1 MKKHL
6 FVLFA
11 CLFAV
16 MIGFGITMPVLPFYT
31 ERLALAKGASREA
44 VAIHVSLLTSVYA
57 LMGLLFAPLWGQW
70 SDKVGRRRL
79 VLIGLAGAA
88 ATQVLFGMATSL
100 WLLYGARIAG
110 GVLSSATLPAAA
122 AYVSDVT
129 SREERGRGM
138 AWLGTAV
145 SLGTV
150 VGLALGGMT
159 SPKDLHFFR
168 ATFGHFKIDSFS
180 VPFFATAALM
190 LLIFVIALRWLPE
203 SLAASDR
210 EPVSA
215 GKTNWRQLGG
225 NLRSLLGL
233 AAAGQFGLAMFEST
247 FALYAQE
254 KMGYGPKQV
263 GAVFVVCGLVMAVF
277 QVVAVSFLSRRMEA
291 RPQIAAGFG
300 LMGGGILLLLWW
312 HAMPLVLSAVF
323 VLALGMALIAPN
335 LAALTSSRGGSHAGA
350 ALGMQSAA
358 NSLGQVGGPLLGG
371 VLFAWQAQAP
381 YWFGGVFLL
390 GLAALAGRKEKGD
403 SSC

>member
-1 MKKHL
+1 MNKHL
-6 FVLFA
+6 VVLLA
-11 CLFAV
+11 CLFVV

-79 VLIGLAGAA
+79 VLIGIAGAA
-88 ATQVLFGMATSL
+88 ATQVLFGVATSL
-100 WLLYGARIAG
+100 WLLYGARIG
-110 GVLSSATLPAAA
+110 GGILSSATLPAAA

-129 SREERGRGM
+129 SKEERGRGM

-150 VGLALGGMT
+150 AGLALGGMT
-159 SPKDLHFFR
+159 SPKDMHFFR

-190 LLIFVIALRWLPE
+190 LLVFFIALRWLPE
-203 SLAASDR
+203 SSPVAARTPNDPP
-210 EPVSA
+210 E
-215 GKTNWRQLGG
+215 TNWRELGG
-225 NLRSLLGL
+225 TLRSLLGL

-247 FALYAQE
+247 FTLYAQE

-277 QVVAVSFLSRRMEA
+277 QVVAVGYLSRRMSA
-291 RPQIAAGFG
+291 IPQIALGFG
-300 LMGGGILLLLWW
+300 LMGIGILLLLGW

-335 LAALTSSRGGSHAGA
+335 VAALTSHRGGSHAGA
-350 ALGMQSAA
+350 ALGLQSAA

-371 VLFAWQAQAP
+371 ALFAWHAQAP
-381 YWFGGVFLL
+381 YWFAGAFLL
-390 GLAALAGRKEKGD
+390 GLGALTGWKEKGKQL
-403 SSC
+403 